1 MTGSAAH
8 ALRRQP
14 EPLPEVS
21 KIRSLCDSRGMIR
34 NPIGVFSKH
43 MERLGDTF
51 VFYFGGIKK
60 TIVSSNPAVLQHV
73 LKTNYENYR
82 KSEIQMRRMGHF
94 LGEGLLTSHG
104 EAWRTQRRLIQQG
117 FNRDRLIVLASVMQD
132 SLAESMAEFD
142 REAQRGPVDIYPQ
155 LMKVTFRMVSRSL
168 FSTRI
173 DDEDVDMISRT
184 ICTIQEF
191 MVRQIVQPYLDPWF
205 AASGELRKHEKMRED
220 GDRVVRDYIKKRRRE
235 GRDYHDLLQILMDAR
250 YADGDGM
257 PDELLL
263 SESMQLL
270 VAGHETSSN
279 ALSWLMYLLSRHPE
293 CVERIR
299 EEFASVLNGAP
310 LGFADVAR
318 MEFTTQVIDESL
330 RLYPPFWMVDREAI
344 ENDRVGDIEIPR
356 GTAVIVFIYGAHH
369 SPAYWDNPEQFLPER
384 FSRENKKSHKVFTH
398 LPFGGGPKGCIGGN
412 YAMLQML
419 MILSVLLAK
428 YDFTLAPDQVI
439 EARPMIILR
448 PRHGIKMTF
457 TKRGN

>member
-1 MTGSAAH
+1 
-8 ALRRQP
+8 
-14 EPLPEVS
+14 
-21 KIRSLCDSRGMIR
+21 
-34 NPIGVFSKH
+34 
-43 MERLGDTF
+43 
-51 VFYFGGIKK
+51 
-60 TIVSSNPAVLQHV
+60 
-73 LKTNYENYR
+73 
-82 KSEIQMRRMGHF
+82 
-94 LGEGLLTSHG
+94 
-104 EAWRTQRRLIQQG
+104 
-117 FNRDRLIVLASVMQD
+117 
-132 SLAESMAEFD
+132 
-142 REAQRGPVDIYPQ
+142 
-155 LMKVTFRMVSRSL
+155 
-168 FSTRI
+168 
-173 DDEDVDMISRT
+173 
-184 ICTIQEF
+184 
-191 MVRQIVQPYLDPWF
+191 
-205 AASGELRKHEKMRED
+205 
-220 GDRVVRDYIKKRRRE
+220 
-235 GRDYHDLLQILMDAR
+235 
-250 YADGDGM
+250 
-257 PDELLL
+257 
-263 SESMQLL
+263 
-270 VAGHETSSN
+270 
-279 ALSWLMYLLSRHPE
+279 
-293 CVERIR
+293 VERIR

>member
-1 MTGSAAH
+1 
-8 ALRRQP
+8 
-14 EPLPEVS
+14 
-21 KIRSLCDSRGMIR
+21 
-34 NPIGVFSKH
+34 
-43 MERLGDTF
+43 
-51 VFYFGGIKK
+51 
-60 TIVSSNPAVLQHV
+60 
-73 LKTNYENYR
+73 
-82 KSEIQMRRMGHF
+82 
-94 LGEGLLTSHG
+94 
-104 EAWRTQRRLIQQG
+104 
-117 FNRDRLIVLASVMQD
+117 
-132 SLAESMAEFD
+132 
-142 REAQRGPVDIYPQ
+142 
-155 LMKVTFRMVSRSL
+155 MKVTFRMVSRSL

-293 CVERIR
+293 YVERIR

-318 MEFTTQVIDESL
+318 MEFTTQVIEESL

-344 ENDRVGDIEIPR
+344 ENDRVGDLEIPGHGRDCLYLR
-356 GTAVIVFIYGAHH
+356 GAPLTRLLGESRAVPSRAFQQRKQEEPQSVYSFAFWRRAQGLHRRKLRDVTDAHDSQRPPREIRLHARSRSSHRSAAHDHPAAKKRDQNDVLKTGELASYGIH
-369 SPAYWDNPEQFLPER
+369 SG
-384 FSRENKKSHKVFTH
+384 SRRR
-398 LPFGGGPKGCIGGN
+398 LG
-412 YAMLQML
+412 
-419 MILSVLLAK
+419 
-428 YDFTLAPDQVI
+428 
-439 EARPMIILR
+439 R
-448 PRHGIKMTF
+448 
-457 TKRGN
+457 